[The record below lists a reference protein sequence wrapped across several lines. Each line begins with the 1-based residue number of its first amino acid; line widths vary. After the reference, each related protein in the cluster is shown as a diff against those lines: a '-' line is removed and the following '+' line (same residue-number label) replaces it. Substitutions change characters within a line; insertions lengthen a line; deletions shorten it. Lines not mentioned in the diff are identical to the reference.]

1 MNLSAFYELR
11 ERLRTAAIAGTALMG
26 DDFRLRRAVEQL
38 APLEQASPIFAKI
51 GQLTRTA
58 LAPD

>member
-38 APLEQASPIFAKI
+38 APLEQASQI
-51 GQLTRTA
+51 GRASCRERVLTSV
-58 LAPD
+58 